1 MHTLSRIKFIY
12 TTAITWIFIVAHI
25 VLVQNISMPDIV
37 VTQSISFFPVINLF
51 LMSASYWIE
60 YNIRDNFI
68 KSKQLHLS
76 RQQLETENKRKG
88 DELASV
94 KELQLSLLPEKCP
107 PLKSVDIAFNM
118 ETATEVGGDYC
129 DFTRGF
135 DNSLSFAI
143 GDATGHGARASTM
156 VMATKMLFN
165 EYASRK
171 TVSGFLRHATSTIK
185 NLKLPK
191 LYMAFAFGRITGN
204 KLEISGAGIPPALLY
219 KSSTGKIEYIELKGL
234 PLGTFVVSEYEEKEY
249 ILEPDDILLMMTDGV
264 TEMFNSNEEM
274 YETNLIEKQIKE
286 ITHLPAQEIIDH
298 LFKYAHEWRGNEPL
312 HDDMTMLIL
321 KIKK

>member
-1 MHTLSRIKFIY
+1 
-12 TTAITWIFIVAHI
+12 
-25 VLVQNISMPDIV
+25 MPDIV

-60 YNIRDNFI
+60 FNIRDNFI
-68 KSKQLHLS
+68 KSKQLEIS
-76 RQQLETENKRKG
+76 RKQLEVENKRTI
-88 DELASV
+88 DELDSV
-94 KELQLSLLPEKCP
+94 KELQLSLLPEKSP
-107 PLKSVDIAFNM
+107 PLKSVDIAFDM

-129 DFTRGF
+129 DYTKDF
-135 DNSLSFAI
+135 DNSFSFAI

-185 NLKLPK
+185 NLRLPK

-249 ILEPDDILLMMTDGV
+249 LLESGDILLLMTDGV
-264 TEMFNSNEEM
+264 TEMFNSKEEM
-274 YETNLIEKQIKE
+274 YGNVFIDKQIKE
-286 ITHLPAQEIIDH
+286 NAHLPAQEIIEQ
-298 LFKYAHEWRGNEPL
+298 LFKNAHAWRGSEPL
-312 HDDMTMLIL
+312 RDDMTMLVL
-321 KIKK
+321 KIKE